1 MARVSMFNKSE
12 IDYMTEEQKLA
23 RWPNALKLKREIE
36 RRREEEFK
44 GKFPKWVSKKIQPY
58 TPYHK
63 QTAFKQA
70 YINQSKKLDLSDY
83 RQLEI
88 INEEIYQVIPATG
101 ELVLCKISTPDDQNV
116 YPSVGLMPLIGFNK
130 KRLPAH
136 RVVAA
141 YYNDGVIPEGMV
153 VDHRNGNRQDY
164 RIDNLRI
171 ITHEMNMKNLPA
183 DRLLSKTTNGIEG
196 NF

>member
-1 MARVSMFNKSE
+1 MAATNLKKTE

-44 GKFPKWVSKKIQPY
+44 GKFPKWVSKKILPY
-58 TPYHK
+58 GHGIYKTGNKP
-63 QTAFKQA
+63 A
-70 YINQSKKLDLSDY
+70 YANTSKRLDLSDFNKI
-83 RQLEI
+83 EI
-88 INEEIYQVIPATG
+88 IDDEIYQLIPATG
-101 ELVLCKISTPDDQNV
+101 ELVLCKVSTPEDQNV
-116 YPSVGLMPLIGFNK
+116 YPSLGLQPLIGFNK

>member
-1 MARVSMFNKSE
+1 
-12 IDYMTEEQKLA
+12 
-23 RWPNALKLKREIE
+23 
-36 RRREEEFK
+36 
-44 GKFPKWVSKKIQPY
+44 
-58 TPYHK
+58 
-63 QTAFKQA
+63 
-70 YINQSKKLDLSDY
+70 
-83 RQLEI
+83 
-88 INEEIYQVIPATG
+88 
-101 ELVLCKISTPDDQNV
+101 
-116 YPSVGLMPLIGFNK
+116 MPLIGFNK